1 MTLPIRD
8 HTYLDGVTHD
18 HVAALVFE
26 LASQLHVER
35 RRRITLEALLE
46 RAGVLAPGALDAMAS
61 DPAVAGAGMAALDVA
76 LRSMLRI
83 VTESGNP
90 RGPLRAEA
98 A

>member
-1 MTLPIRD
+1 MTLPTRD
-8 HTYLDGVTHD
+8 HIYLDGVPHD

-35 RRRITLEALLE
+35 QRRIALETLLE

-76 LRSMLRI
+76 LRCMLRV
-83 VTESGNP
+83 VTETGDP